1 MRESRPREKR
11 QLKRYKGPTA
21 QAGGAIVVKDFGDNL
36 EAALKEFKRTAAAN
50 MAEAR
55 RRQTFM
61 AVPTRGARKRR
72 GKRLEIRRVALGL
85 ERRF

>member
-1 MRESRPREKR
+1 M
-11 QLKRYKGPTA
+11 
-21 QAGGAIVVKDFGDNL
+21 IVLEDFGRNI

-55 RRQTFM
+55 RRQAHM
-61 AVPTRGARKRR
+61 PRPTRSARRRR
-72 GKRLEIRRVALGL
+72 GKRLEIRRIALGL

>member
-1 MRESRPREKR
+1 MRDSKPREKR
-11 QLKRYKGPTA
+11 QRRSRGPA
-21 QAGGAIVVKDFGDNL
+21 ARAGGIIVVKDFGHNF
-36 EAALKEFKRTAAAN
+36 EAALKEFRRTAAAN

-55 RRQTFM
+55 RRQCF
-61 AVPTRGARKRR
+61 VPEPTRNTRRRR

>member
-1 MRESRPREKR
+1 MSERREKR
-11 QLKRYKGPTA
+11 IRRSKGPA
-21 QAGGAIVVKDFGDNL
+21 ARAGGVIVVEDFGYNL

-50 MAEAR
+50 QAEAR
-55 RRQTFM
+55 RRQAF
-61 AVPTRGARKRR
+61 VPKPTRGARKRR